1 MMLVVANVLLH
12 KSQYFKKTCTT
23 DCEVVIRFFR
33 LYFPNHVNM
42 YNCVIRKKKLEAK
55 VKKLEGNWHPV
66 TPLVGAIT
74 LVRAIG
80 VCAGLQFS
88 VRRSTPGCDGVSLGE
103 HVKGT
108 LRQSVSTTLLSV
120 PEQTCRSL
128 SCSLRAQL
136 TSSV

>member
-1 MMLVVANVLLH
+1 
-12 KSQYFKKTCTT
+12 
-23 DCEVVIRFFR
+23 
-33 LYFPNHVNM
+33 M

-88 VRRSTPGCDGVSLGE
+88 VSGPVLVVTAYPWESTFRVPLGRR
-103 HVKGT
+103 
-108 LRQSVSTTLLSV
+108 VSTTLLSV

-128 SCSLRAQL
+128 SCSLRTQL
-136 TSSV
+136 TSSM